1 MANPDNAISIQKK
14 LRILVAEDNEINQ
27 KLIQRILQTA
37 GHRVDMVDNGL
48 QAVEFFSRTQ
58 YDLILMDIQM
68 PLMDGYEATRKIREL
83 QLKAQSAKLKDE
95 GRGQG
100 SENQNKIGENSE
112 LKSAIPNPKSQI
124 QQNAEGGMRNK
135 IEKDSDPGDQRP
147 ETRGQRSVPIIA
159 LTGNNLAAVMEKCLG
174 LGMNDWIG
182 KPLFREPLLSL
193 IEKWTA
199 TGPAGSAAGKAQK
212 DVARPVIKKPNAH
225 QPIDLDRALS
235 EFMGEKEVL
244 NGILNEFT
252 EKVRSQIKA
261 IQRAIPSLDFKEIAK
276 EAHSIKGGAANLTAN
291 RVAGIASAL
300 EKAAGLQQAELAE
313 HLAGELE
320 EKLQQLEIY
329 LQNENITAHGVLNEN
344 SGR

>member
-1 MANPDNAISIQKK
+1 MQTVGYLEKKATKSYFKRPGIRQTMANPDNAISIQKK

-48 QAVEFFSRTQ
+48 QAVESFNRTQ

-68 PLMDGYEATRKIREL
+68 PLMDGYEATKRIRE
-83 QLKAQSAKLKDE
+83 
-95 GRGQG
+95 
-100 SENQNKIGENSE
+100 
-112 LKSAIPNPKSQI
+112 
-124 QQNAEGGMRNK
+124 AEGGRRNK

-147 ETRGQRSVPIIA
+147 VPIIA

-193 IEKWTA
+193 IRKWTDS
-199 TGPAGSAAGKAQK
+199 GPSGSAAGKAQK

-235 EFMGEKEVL
+235 EFMGQKEVL

-261 IQRAIPSLDFKEIAK
+261 IQHAIPSLDFKEIAK

-329 LQNENITAHGVLNEN
+329 LQNENITVHGVLNEN